1 MSTRLRQEV
10 WALDR
15 CSGCG
20 ACVAACSKGVLY
32 WGDKQHP
39 ILEERQKALG
49 LSHLKLLTCEVC
61 QKFCEESCPRL
72 TEPIAI
78 PQEEVRRSPRPRQER
93 GTEYQGAKTQR
104 GTTYAA
110 QMTVSARAAGAIQ
123 GGSPNAVTQAL
134 LVAARSADLIDG
146 AIVPDLDPWT
156 LQPTV
161 RLAATV
167 EEMVSGVGMQY
178 LWAPVLSAL
187 NEAIFERGMRKL
199 AVVGTPCVAEGARRL
214 VNSGNERLWP
224 YRQAIR
230 LIVAQFCTGI
240 YLPGLVSELL
250 EKGLG
255 LPRQQIKGLSTR
267 VQEGQ
272 LVVTLWDGGQ
282 RVIPLTEV
290 ERFTRRGCGSCSDY
304 LGESADVAVGELG
317 TAAGHATLLART
329 PGGLVAVET
338 ARQLG
343 LLETVPQVDG
353 AVLDAAKAQK
363 DRRTRAQAFDQLRIL
378 MLDGLGDLKKREQVR
393 RQVADLYGT
402 PLATVDNKGKED
414 CHGHCDG
421 C

>member
-1 MSTRLRQEV
+1 MATRLDGEV

-20 ACVAACSKGVLY
+20 ACVAACSKGILY
-32 WGDKQHP
+32 WDDQQHP
-39 ILEERQKALG
+39 SREERQKALG
-49 LSHLKLLTCEVC
+49 LSHVKLRTCEVC

-72 TEPIAI
+72 TEPTVI
-78 PQEEVRRSPRPRQER
+78 P
-93 GTEYQGAKTQR
+93 
-104 GTTYAA
+104 A
-110 QMTVSARAAGAIQ
+110 QMIVSARAAGAMQ
-123 GGSPNAVTQAL
+123 GSSPNAVVQAL
-134 LVAARSADLIDG
+134 LVAARSTDLIDG

-156 LQPTV
+156 LEPTV
-161 RLAATV
+161 RVAETAG
-167 EEMVSGVGMQY
+167 EMVSGVGMQY

-187 NEAIFERGMRKL
+187 NEAIFERGLHRL

-214 VNSGNERLWP
+214 VNSSNERLWP

-230 LIVAQFCTGI
+230 LVVAQFCTGI
-240 YLPGLVSELL
+240 YLPEMIGELL

-255 LPRQQIKGLSTR
+255 LTRQQIKGLSTR
-267 VQEGQ
+267 GAEGQ
-272 LVVTLWDGGQ
+272 LLVTLWDGGQ

-290 ERFTRRGCGSCSDY
+290 ERFTRHGCGCCNDY

-317 TAAGHATLLART
+317 ATAEHATLIART
-329 PGGLVAVET
+329 PGGVVAVET

-353 AVLDAAKAQK
+353 AALDAAKAQK
-363 DRRTRAQAFDQLRIL
+363 DRRTRAQAFDQLSIL

-393 RQVADLYGT
+393 KRVADLYGT
-402 PLATVDNKGKED
+402 PVAKTGKNEKED
-414 CHGHCDG
+414 CHAHCSG

>member
-1 MSTRLRQEV
+1 MSTRLDQEV

-20 ACVAACSKGVLY
+20 ACVAACSKGILY
-32 WGDKQHP
+32 WNDQQHP
-39 ILEERQKALG
+39 QREERQKALG
-49 LSHLKLLTCEVC
+49 LSHVKLRTCEVC

-72 TEPIAI
+72 IEPTAI
-78 PQEEVRRSPRPRQER
+78 P
-93 GTEYQGAKTQR
+93 
-104 GTTYAA
+104 A
-110 QMTVSARAAGAIQ
+110 QIMVSARAAGAVQ
-123 GGSPNAVTQAL
+123 GTSPNAVTQAL
-134 LVAARSADLIDG
+134 LVAARSTNLIDG

-161 RLAATV
+161 RVAETV
-167 EEMVSGVGMQY
+167 EELVSGVGMQY

-187 NEAIFERGMRKL
+187 NEAIFERGLRSL

-224 YRQAIR
+224 YREAIR

-240 YLPGLVSELL
+240 YLPDMVSELL
-250 EKGLG
+250 EEGLG
-255 LPRQQIKGLSTR
+255 LGRQQIKGLSTR
-267 VQEGQ
+267 GAEGQ

-290 ERFTRRGCGSCSDY
+290 ERFTRHGCGSCGDY
-304 LGESADVAVGELG
+304 LGESADIALGELG
-317 TAAGHATLLART
+317 AAEGHATLIART
-329 PGGLVAVET
+329 PNGLVAVET

-343 LLETVPQVDG
+343 LLEIVPRVDG
-353 AVLDAAKAQK
+353 AALDAAKTQK
-363 DRRTRAQAFDQLRIL
+363 DRRTRAQAFDQLSIL
-378 MLDGLGDLKKREQVR
+378 MLEGLGDLKKREQVR

-402 PLATVDNKGKED
+402 PLAKTSKKEKED
-414 CHGHCDG
+414 CHARCSG